1 MVGLESLRLGLEFHK
16 FDLQVRFCLC
26 RNVKFRL
33 WADPKFHVFLVS
45 KNSRVQWFPGFCQN
59 LTPGTIFDTFL
70 WHVAH
75 LNNPSSSLSKNAQ
88 SGWLKIRFWQIWR
101 FQDSTHKWS
110 QKVKKRKWMTSWHTN
125 FWGGPQKNS
134 KKPKKSQKN
143 DPPKFH
149 FFWPNLTNFDK
160 FVKFQEFPKKCQIRQ
175 FGTCQLLGP
184 VWQLL
189 GSCQNLTPGF
199 VNFWD
204 HVKIWPQGLSTF
216 WWHVETWHLDFDIFW
231 DPMGNFDMTHGIVNS
246 KFGNLAISSWLNF
259 VIWSQVDHRW
269 MIPQNDPPGF
279 SFFEIGTR
287 SKLDLLPNFL
297 TTSWKYQRHLPI
309 FSPKFKTKTRKLN
322 PGRGGRRGTYLKH
335 HPCAVSKLQSVKSK
349 WKRRWVWSSFVT
361 NEVWLKRKWTLT

>member
-16 FDLQVRFCLC
+16 FDPQVRFCLC

-189 GSCQNLTPGF
+189 GSCQNLTPG
-199 VNFWD
+199 
-204 HVKIWPQGLSTF
+204 LSTF
-216 WWHVETWHLDFDIFW
+216 GT
-231 DPMGNFDMTHGIVNS
+231 MS
-246 KFGNLAISSWLNF
+246 KF
-259 VIWSQVDHRW
+259 
-269 MIPQNDPPGF
+269 DPRVCQLFGDM
-279 SFFEIGTR
+279 
-287 SKLDLLPNFL
+287 SKLD
-297 TTSWKYQRHLPI
+297 I
-309 FSPKFKTKTRKLN
+309 
-322 PGRGGRRGTYLKH
+322 
-335 HPCAVSKLQSVKSK
+335 
-349 WKRRWVWSSFVT
+349 
-361 NEVWLKRKWTLT
+361 WTLTFFGIPWKLWHNSWNCQFEIWQLGNFFMTQLCDLITSWSQMDDSSKRSTRFLVFRNRHTIQIGSPSEFSDNFVKIPTSPSNFFTKI

>member
-143 DPPKFH
+143 DPPQISLF
-149 FFWPNLTNFDK
+149 LTKFDK
-160 FVKFQEFPKKCQIRQ
+160 FRQIREIPGIPKKVSNSSIRDLST
-175 FGTCQLLGP
+175 FGSGLTTFGILSKLDPRVCQLLGP
-184 VWQLL
+184 
-189 GSCQNLTPGF
+189 CQNLTPGF
-199 VNFWD
+199 VNFL
-204 HVKIWPQGLSTF
+204 VTCRNLTSGL
-216 WWHVETWHLDFDIFW
+216 WHFLGSH
-231 DPMGNFDMTHGIVNS
+231 GNFDITHGIVNS

-279 SFFEIGTR
+279 PFFEIGTR

-297 TTSWKYQRHLPI
+297 TTSWKIPT
-309 FSPKFKTKTRKLN
+309 SPSNFFTKI
-322 PGRGGRRGTYLKH
+322 
-335 HPCAVSKLQSVKSK
+335 
-349 WKRRWVWSSFVT
+349 
-361 NEVWLKRKWTLT
+361 

>member
-16 FDLQVRFCLC
+16 FDPQVRFCLC

-143 DPPKFH
+143 DPPQISLF
-149 FFWPNLTNFDK
+149 LTKFDK
-160 FVKFQEFPKKCQIRQ
+160 FRQIREIPGIPKKVSNSSIRDLST
-175 FGTCQLLGP
+175 FGSGLTTFGILSKLDPRVCQLLGP
-184 VWQLL
+184 
-189 GSCQNLTPGF
+189 CQNLTPGF
-199 VNFWD
+199 VNFL
-204 HVKIWPQGLSTF
+204 VTCRNLTFGL
-216 WWHVETWHLDFDIFW
+216 WHFLGSH
-231 DPMGNFDMTHGIVNS
+231 GNFDMTHGIVNS
-246 KFGNLAISSWLNF
+246 NFGNFAISSWLNF

-269 MIPQNDPPGF
+269 DDSSKRSTRFLVFRNRHTIQIGSPSEFSENFVKIPTPRSN
-279 SFFEIGTR
+279 FF
-287 SKLDLLPNFL
+287 
-297 TTSWKYQRHLPI
+297 
-309 FSPKFKTKTRKLN
+309 TKI
-322 PGRGGRRGTYLKH
+322 
-335 HPCAVSKLQSVKSK
+335 
-349 WKRRWVWSSFVT
+349 
-361 NEVWLKRKWTLT
+361 